1 MGGRSGSA
9 MVGFPIIG
17 DIWDAVSGVFSSITG
32 WALDAVISLITSWII
47 AGVLALIEAFW
58 SVIDASTRPLI
69 DQAWFSG
76 DATSPYVLALGIGAT
91 VLTITLLFAVIR
103 GVLSGSP
110 SAITKAVGRDLPSAV
125 FAMLATI
132 GFTKVGLDLADQ
144 MSSWIWET
152 GTRENAKAAFENLSR
167 VMMTGLPG
175 TQFLGIAVSLGLL
188 FAMLFLWVVLFVRE
202 SLIYLVIVFSA
213 AFAWPAIVF
222 PPLRDTAKKSL
233 ELLVALIVA
242 KPVIMLAL
250 SVGVAALGRLGTPVW
265 SPGAGIVQNAA
276 QELGTLVVGVVT
288 FGIAAFMPM
297 LVWKL
302 MPLVTAAVVAQGVAS
317 APMRTAQQ
325 GMQMQHYGASMMNRL
340 SSGGRVPGG
349 GSARSAGGG
358 SLGAATA
365 GRAGAS
371 GSAGAAGSA
380 GSTGAAGAAGVAG
393 GLAGVAAVPVAVG
406 KVASSTVNSVT
417 PPPPPRSPA
426 PGRSGSS
433 GSPSSSGSG
442 VSGG

>member
-1 MGGRSGSA
+1 MGGGSGSG
-9 MVGFPIIG
+9 MVAFPIIG

-58 SVIDASTRPLI
+58 SVIDASTHPLI

-76 DATSPYVLALGIGAT
+76 DTNSPYVLALGIGAT

-175 TQFLGIAVSLGLL
+175 TQFLGIAVALGLL

-265 SPGAGIVQNAA
+265 SPGAGIVDNAA

-302 MPLVTAAVVAQGVAS
+302 MPLVTAAVVAQGVAG

-325 GMQMQHYGASMMNRL
+325 GMQLQYYGASMMNRL

-349 GSARSAGGG
+349 GSARSSTGG
-358 SLGAATA
+358 SLGASAAAGA
-365 GRAGAS
+365 GRGGAAGR
-371 GSAGAAGSA
+371 AGAAGSA
-380 GSTGAAGAAGVAG
+380 GRAGAG
-393 GLAGVAAVPVAVG
+393 GLAGVAAVPVTVG

-417 PPPPPRSPA
+417 PPHPPPASPPLRAGPSGSSSPA
-426 PGRSGSS
+426 PG
-433 GSPSSSGSG
+433 GSG
-442 VSGG
+442 VAGG